1 MHWAAFNLAELGPS
15 SKRVHESNLFSLSL
29 PQKEGSG
36 LAPRYL
42 PQTVTIPRPL

>member
-1 MHWAAFNLAELGPS
+1 MHWAAFNLTELGPS